1 MAQENWQK
9 IKILKLLE
17 LLQQQ
22 TDDQKPLTTTELCTR
37 MEKQGIPCDR
47 RTLSKDI
54 ALLNEQG
61 YEIMWRWVGKEK
73 GYYILDRSFSV
84 PELKILID
92 AVQAASF
99 VTEKKTAELIEKIA
113 DLGGSH
119 RGDILKSNVVNF
131 NTRKHSNECIYYNV
145 DALEEALQQQKKVI
159 FRYYD
164 LNADCEKVYRR
175 DGHHYVVEPVA
186 LVFNEDNYYLVAYSS
201 RHDNTA
207 NYRVDRMDSV
217 EIIDEGITD
226 KAVQLRGDVGEY
238 TEQAFKMYGGPLEA
252 IVLEFDSKLIGSVYD
267 RFGESTKITNV
278 GGGKCVATL
287 LVQLSPTF
295 WGWLFQFGKQVKI
308 LSPETAIQ
316 EYGRLSENACPQQD

>member
-119 RGDILKSNVVNF
+119 RGDILKSNVVHFVMKTHPQKGAKHPPPFGRQLALCNSAF
-131 NTRKHSNECIYYNV
+131 RRK
-145 DALEEALQQQKKVI
+145 
-159 FRYYD
+159 
-164 LNADCEKVYRR
+164 
-175 DGHHYVVEPVA
+175 
-186 LVFNEDNYYLVAYSS
+186 
-201 RHDNTA
+201 
-207 NYRVDRMDSV
+207 
-217 EIIDEGITD
+217 
-226 KAVQLRGDVGEY
+226 
-238 TEQAFKMYGGPLEA
+238 
-252 IVLEFDSKLIGSVYD
+252 
-267 RFGESTKITNV
+267 
-278 GGGKCVATL
+278 
-287 LVQLSPTF
+287 
-295 WGWLFQFGKQVKI
+295 WGWHQVPI
-308 LSPETAIQ
+308 QVLSVVSDNC
-316 EYGRLSENACPQQD
+316 LSFCHD